1 MNNILMESQKYQG
14 IAIISGV
21 LTILAFGHLVYRVY
35 LTNQTE
41 HLTYLWVLLVLTSQS
56 LLVLYGLLNN
66 LYGIYLPAIIL
77 MIGISYILYVKINNS
92 VDTNVETQLKNK
104 NII

>member
-1 MNNILMESQKYQG
+1 MEHPKYQG

-21 LTILAFGHLVYRVY
+21 LTILAFSHLVYRVY

-77 MIGISYILYVKINNS
+77 MLGISYILYVKINNS
-92 VDTNVETQLKNK
+92 VDTNVESHLKMK

>member
-1 MNNILMESQKYQG
+1 MEHPKYQG

-21 LTILAFGHLVYRVY
+21 LTILAFSHLVYRVY

-41 HLTYLWVLLVLTSQS
+41 HLTYLWVLLVLTAQS

-77 MIGISYILYVKINNS
+77 MLGISYILYVKINNS
-92 VDTNVETQLKNK
+92 VDTNVESQLKMK